1 MPKADACST
10 TISLLGLPAHA
21 EAPEPEQSEPPRRS
35 LRGYRCAYESEPGS
49 GSGLDE
55 DTATPA
61 ERARFRRDQAR
72 QLLAMARDKVRL
84 AYAATGRFRR
94 DRRWGGRRRGGEGGA
109 VRGRPL
115 PQGARGALGPRRRR
129 PRLRRA
135 AACGARV
142 ADR

>member
-10 TISLLGLPAHA
+10 TIALLGLPSHA

-35 LRGYRCAYESEPGS
+35 LRGYRCAYGSEPGS

-84 AYAATGRFRR
+84 AYAASGRFRR
-94 DRRWGGRRRGGEGGA
+94 DPRWSRVDCNPE
-109 VRGRPL
+109 
-115 PQGARGALGPRRRR
+115 ALGHLATARTALHSARIAVI
-129 PRLRRA
+129 LADAEGMGRA
-135 AACGARV
+135 AP
-142 ADR
+142 

>member
-10 TISLLGLPAHA
+10 TIPLLGLPASA
-21 EAPEPEQSEPPRRS
+21 GGPEPEQPEPPRRS

-55 DTATPA
+55 DSATPA

-94 DRRWGGRRRGGEGGA
+94 DPRWGRVDCNPE
-109 VRGRPL
+109 
-115 PQGARGALGPRRRR
+115 ALGHLATARTALHSARIAVV
-129 PRLRRA
+129 LAAAEGQGRA
-135 AACGARV
+135 AP
-142 ADR
+142 

>member
-10 TISLLGLPAHA
+10 TIALFGLPACVGGL
-21 EAPEPEQSEPPRRS
+21 ESDGPEPSRRS
-35 LRGYRCAYESEPGS
+35 LRGYRCAYASEPGS

-94 DRRWGGRRRGGEGGA
+94 DPRWGRVDCNPE
-109 VRGRPL
+109 
-115 PQGARGALGPRRRR
+115 ALGYLATARTA
-129 PRLRRA
+129 LNS
-135 AACGARV
+135 ARV
-142 ADR
+142 ALALAAAEGEGAP

>member
-10 TISLLGLPAHA
+10 TIPLFGLPAHA
-21 EAPEPEQSEPPRRS
+21 ETPEPELSEPPRRS
-35 LRGYRCAYESEPGS
+35 LRGCRCAYESEPDS

-55 DTATPA
+55 DSASPA

-94 DRRWGGRRRGGEGGA
+94 DPRWG
-109 VRGRPL
+109 
-115 PQGARGALGPRRRR
+115 QGNRI
-129 PRLRRA
+129 
-135 AACGARV
+135 
-142 ADR
+142 

>member
-10 TISLLGLPAHA
+10 TIPLLGLPALA
-21 EAPEPEQSEPPRRS
+21 DGPEPEQPAPSRKG
-35 LRGYRCAYESEPGS
+35 LRGYRCAHDSEPGS

-55 DTATPA
+55 DSATPA

-94 DRRWGGRRRGGEGGA
+94 DPRWGRVDCNPE
-109 VRGRPL
+109 
-115 PQGARGALGPRRRR
+115 ALGHLATARTALHSARIAV
-129 PRLRRA
+129 LLAAAEGQGRA
-135 AACGARV
+135 AP
-142 ADR
+142 